1 LVDGSSLRVGGELA
15 AVLPELLWL
24 YQLGIV
30 LYWVHDSSERAVR
43 TRLLIEHTSAMV
55 ARLVRLSRLPVVRP
69 LIRQTV
75 ELMALLSGPRD

>member
-1 LVDGSSLRVGGELA
+1 
-15 AVLPELLWL
+15 
-24 YQLGIV
+24 
-30 LYWVHDSSERAVR
+30 VHDSSERAAR